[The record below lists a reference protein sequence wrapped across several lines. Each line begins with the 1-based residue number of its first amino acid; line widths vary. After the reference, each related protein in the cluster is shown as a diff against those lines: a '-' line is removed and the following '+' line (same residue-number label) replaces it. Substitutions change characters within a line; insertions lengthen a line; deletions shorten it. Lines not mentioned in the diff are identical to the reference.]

1 MGRYYWSKK
10 DTVEDGTKLSIFK
23 LKEFGLLGGMSSNT
37 LTWTRSLS
45 GHKSSVG
52 IFVNVLDE
60 PYYAKVN
67 YTITDRN
74 SGEKTNYDYKIQL
87 TTTPCRLGGIRYWFI
102 CPLVKNG
109 VPCGRRVGTLF
120 LSSGGKY
127 FGCRHCYDLSYE
139 SRNECRLGRFGQMG
153 YALKADRQVEEL
165 REKIKRWTWRGR
177 PTRKV
182 RKLNALEQ
190 RAQRALSISGK
201 LLGL

>member
-10 DTVEDGTKLSIFK
+10 DTVEDSTKLSIAK
-23 LKEFGLLGGMSSNT
+23 LKEFGLLEGFCHTG

-52 IFVNVLDE
+52 IVVNVLGE
-60 PYYAKVN
+60 LYVKLN

-74 SGEKTNYDYKIQL
+74 SGEKTDYDYKIGL
-87 TTTPCRLGGIRYWFI
+87 TTTPCHFEGVRYWFI
-102 CPLVKNG
+102 CPLSRNG

-139 SRNECRLGRFGQMG
+139 SRNECRLGRFGQIG
-153 YALKADRQVEEL
+153 YALKADKQIEEL
-165 REKIKRWTWRGR
+165 RGKTKRWTYRGR
-177 PTRKV
+177 PTK
-182 RKLNALEQ
+182 KATKIEALEHQ
-190 RAQRALSISGK
+190 KEKYMPALGDLI
-201 LLGL
+201 

>member
-23 LKEFGLLGGMSSNT
+23 LKEFGLLGDYHGTT

-45 GHKSSVG
+45 GHKNSVG
-52 IFVNVLDE
+52 IVVDVTGE
-60 PYYAKVN
+60 PYVNLN

-74 SGEKTNYDYKIQL
+74 SGEKTDYDYKIGL
-87 TTTPCRLGGIRYWFI
+87 TTTQCRFGGVRYWFI
-102 CPLVKNG
+102 CPLSRNG

-139 SRNECRLGRFGQMG
+139 SRNECRLGRFGQIG

-182 RKLNALEQ
+182 KKLNALEQ
-190 RAQRALSISGK
+190 RAQRALSICGK
-201 LLGL
+201 FLDL

>member
-10 DTVEDGTKLSIFK
+10 ETVEDSTKLSIFK
-23 LKEFGLLGGMSSNT
+23 LKEFGLLEGCCSST

-52 IFVNVLDE
+52 IVVDVLDE
-60 PYYAKVN
+60 LYVKLN
-67 YTITDRN
+67 YTITDRD
-74 SGEKTNYDYKIQL
+74 SGEKTDYDYKIGL
-87 TTTPCRLGGIRYWFI
+87 TTTPCRLGGVRYWFI
-102 CPLVKNG
+102 CPLSING
-109 VPCGRRVGTLF
+109 VYCGRRVGTLF

-127 FGCRHCYDLSYE
+127 FGCRHCYNLSYE
-139 SRNECRLGRFGQMG
+139 SRNECRLGRFGQIG

-190 RAQRALSISGK
+190 RTQRAVSLSK
-201 LLGL
+201 MLLD

>member
-1 MGRYYWSKK
+1 MSRYYWSKK
-10 DTVEDGTKLSIFK
+10 DTVEDGTKLNIFK
-23 LKEFGLLGGMSSNT
+23 LKEFGLLGGYRSNT

-52 IFVNVLDE
+52 IVVDVMDE
-60 PYYAKVN
+60 PYVKLN
-67 YTITDRN
+67 YTFTDHD
-74 SGEKTNYDYKIQL
+74 SGEKTDYDYKIQL
-87 TTTPCRLGGIRYWFI
+87 TTTPCHYGGVRYWFI
-102 CPLVKNG
+102 CPLVRNG
-109 VPCGRRVGTLF
+109 LPCGRRVGTLF
-120 LSSGGKY
+120 LSSGCKY

-153 YALKADRQVEEL
+153 YVLKADRQIEEL

-182 RKLNALEQ
+182 KKLNALEQ
-190 RAQRALSISGK
+190 RAQRALSISGE

>member
-1 MGRYYWSKK
+1 M
-10 DTVEDGTKLSIFK
+10 
-23 LKEFGLLGGMSSNT
+23 
-37 LTWTRSLS
+37 
-45 GHKSSVG
+45 
-52 IFVNVLDE
+52 NVLDE
-60 PYYAKVN
+60 PYYAKLN
-67 YTITDRN
+67 YTITDRD
-74 SGEKTNYDYKIQL
+74 SGEKTDYDYKIGL
-87 TTTPCRLGGIRYWFI
+87 TTTPCHFGGVRYWFI
-102 CPLVKNG
+102 CPLSRNG

-139 SRNECRLGRFGQMG
+139 SRNECRLGRFGQIG

-190 RAQRALSISGK
+190 RAQRALSISGE